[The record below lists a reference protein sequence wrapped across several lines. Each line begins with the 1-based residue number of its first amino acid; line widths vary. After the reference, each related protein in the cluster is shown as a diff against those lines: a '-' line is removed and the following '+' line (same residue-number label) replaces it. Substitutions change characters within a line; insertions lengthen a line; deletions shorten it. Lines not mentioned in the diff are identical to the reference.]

1 VAEWQIAL
9 TLLACGPVAF
19 AVAFAVVVVGI
30 LMRGSGRD

>member
-19 AVAFAVVVVGI
+19 AVVVVGI
-30 LMRGSGRD
+30 LMRGDDRD